1 MASLRALLHSREYS
15 TTRGNCIIVSIM
27 ALTYWLLGEV
37 PFRLP
42 VALMITIIYIATF
55 TCTTAVYQIC
65 HVGCLKQAKGILAVC
80 AFLLLIPVQLVL
92 MFTYGATGLYVL
104 ITLLTLLAL
113 GNMRAA
119 YKVVS
124 KRK

>member
-1 MASLRALLHSREYS
+1 MASLRALLLSRDYS

-27 ALTYWLLGEV
+27 ALTYWLLGEI

-55 TCTTAVYQIC
+55 TCTGAVYQIC
-65 HVGCLKQAKGILAVC
+65 HVGCLRQAKGILGVC
-80 AFLLLIPVQLVL
+80 MFLLLIPIQLVI

-104 ITLLTLLAL
+104 ITFLTLFTL

-119 YKVVS
+119 LRAVS